1 MMSRLN
7 GAARRAAFAALAA
20 ALLGPP
26 ALTQVRGQLSA
37 LARLEPGLWQLR
49 NLEDQRSAPQ
59 SICVADPA
67 VLMQVQHRNSPCSR
81 LVIANDAKG
90 ATVHYTCPAGGFGR
104 TSLRVE
110 TPRLAKIDTQ
120 GISDNAPFAYRA
132 EARRIGAC
140 GASAARGR

>member
-1 MMSRLN
+1 MRRTAIALVLTAV
-7 GAARRAAFAALAA
+7 AAPAFTQAA
-20 ALLGPP
+20 GK
-26 ALTQVRGQLSA
+26 LSA

-49 NLEDQRSAPQ
+49 NLEDNRVQPQ

-67 VLMQVQHRNSPCSR
+67 MLMQVQHRNSPCSR
-81 LVIANDAKG
+81 LVIENDAKG

-120 GISDNAPFAYRA
+120 GISGNAPFAYRA
-132 EARRIGAC
+132 EARRVGSC
-140 GASAARGR
+140 GGSAARGR